1 MYTIGSIFRLQ
12 MGVKTWIV
20 ISDPTIAHELLV
32 GNGNITSGR
41 PFSVL
46 KTKHRS
52 MNGRYIINNENQ
64 DHEWGLY

>member
-1 MYTIGSIFRLQ
+1 MFDVGSIFRLQ

-20 ISDPTIAHELLV
+20 ISDPTIAHEILV

-41 PFSVL
+41 PYSVL

-52 MNGRYIINNENQ
+52 MNGR
-64 DHEWGLY
+64 